1 VIALTPGLVSIT
13 FRRLSPTEVIDL
25 VRQAGLAA
33 IEWGGDIHVP
43 HGDEP
48 RAREVGAATR
58 AAGLTVAAYGSYYRA
73 GHSEQDGPPFS
84 DVLRT
89 ALALGAPVI
98 RVWAGTR
105 SSTEADPSY
114 QDWVARE
121 IHRISTLAG
130 DAGLRIALEFHADTL
145 NDTTASSLALLQAA
159 DHPALRSLWQPSHGL
174 KPLDRLA
181 SLRALGPRLEHLHVF
196 HRDSENRRL
205 PLAQGASEWAIYLA
219 AAARLRPQAAALI
232 EFVAGDRP
240 EQFLEDA
247 AVLRQ
252 LLQS

>member
-1 VIALTPGLVSIT
+1 
-13 FRRLSPTEVIDL
+13 
-25 VRQAGLAA
+25 
-33 IEWGGDIHVP
+33 
-43 HGDEP
+43 
-48 RAREVGAATR
+48 
-58 AAGLTVAAYGSYYRA
+58 
-73 GHSEQDGPPFS
+73 
-84 DVLRT
+84 
-89 ALALGAPVI
+89 
-98 RVWAGTR
+98 
-105 SSTEADPSY
+105 
-114 QDWVARE
+114 VARE

-252 LLQS
+252 LLQA